1 MYPLDYKR
9 WIYLPS
15 INTFERINFIY
26 GFTFLLLEIYETERR
41 FPPIIPL
48 NELVYY
54 NRSVGV
60 FLCFFFSFA
69 VVRPKLNA
77 CVSSLWALTL
87 YPGFSLSVS
96 NGSVFLLGRFGNTT
110 TVICNV
116 IWQWSEPVPVE
127 LYPLGHPSETYILRL
142 LVSLWTFCLSWLIW
156 TTFWR
161 N

>member
-1 MYPLDYKR
+1 MVSHSFSLKSMKQKEDF
-9 WIYLPS
+9 LPS
-15 INTFERINFIY
+15 FHLMKWISVLQQICW
-26 GFTFLLLEIYETERR
+26 GFF
-41 FPPIIPL
+41 
-48 NELVYY
+48 
-54 NRSVGV
+54 VG
-60 FLCFFFSFA
+60 FFSFA